1 MYKTGNEN
9 KCWGM
14 CCILNGLCY
23 IWVLIHQNKIIMSN
37 LQVTKYTLG
46 MIGSSV
52 GMISHLFLMI
62 ETSEVIHF
70 VCFLLW
76 FVILSCCYFMLGRGL
91 KRF

>member
-1 MYKTGNEN
+1 MLEN
-9 KCWGM
+9 V
-14 CCILNGLCY
+14 LY
-23 IWVLIHQNKIIMSN
+23 IKWVVLYLGIDSHQNKISMSN

-46 MIGSSV
+46 IIGSSV

-76 FVILSCCYFMLGRGL
+76 FVILSSCYFMLGRGL

>member
-1 MYKTGNEN
+1 MLWNV
-9 KCWGM
+9 
-14 CCILNGLCY
+14 LY
-23 IWVLIHQNKIIMSN
+23 IKWVVLYLGIHSHQKKKNMSN
-37 LQVTKYTLG
+37 LQVTKYLLG

-76 FVILSCCYFMLGRGL
+76 FVILSCCYFMLGRKL

>member
-1 MYKTGNEN
+1 MFGNV
-9 KCWGM
+9 
-14 CCILNGLCY
+14 LY
-23 IWVLIHQNKIIMSN
+23 IKWVVLYLGIHSHQKKKNMSN
-37 LQVTKYTLG
+37 LQVTKYMLG

-62 ETSEVIHF
+62 ETSDVIHL

-76 FVILSCCYFMLGRGL
+76 FVILGSCFFMLGKGL

>member
-1 MYKTGNEN
+1 MFGNV
-9 KCWGM
+9 
-14 CCILNGLCY
+14 LY
-23 IWVLIHQNKIIMSN
+23 IKWVVLYLGIHSHQKKKNMSN
-37 LQVTKYTLG
+37 LQVTKYLLG

-76 FVILSCCYFMLGRGL
+76 FVILSCCYFMLGRKL

>member
-1 MYKTGNEN
+1 M
-9 KCWGM
+9 
-14 CCILNGLCY
+14 LY
-23 IWVLIHQNKIIMSN
+23 IKWVVLYLGIHSHQKKKNMSN
-37 LQVTKYTLG
+37 LQVTKYLLG

-76 FVILSCCYFMLGRGL
+76 FVILGSCFFMLGKGL

>member
-1 MYKTGNEN
+1 MLWNV
-9 KCWGM
+9 
-14 CCILNGLCY
+14 LY
-23 IWVLIHQNKIIMSN
+23 IKWVVLYLSIHSHQKKKNMSN
-37 LQVTKYTLG
+37 LQVTKYLLG

-76 FVILSCCYFMLGRGL
+76 FVILSCCYFMLGRKL